1 MCIRDSIISNNMA
14 KKKGKKE
21 EKTKAKGSGST
32 QAGQK
37 K

>member
-1 MCIRDSIISNNMA
+1 MA